1 MQNYGMQLLEGNNQ
15 AELGAAKPLVPDDA
29 FVICAALLKVLGFI
43 FTIIIIIARTLSL
56 SRCFVVLVRHKG
68 ANTQRAGR

>member
-15 AELGAAKPLVPDDA
+15 AELGAAKLLVPDDA
-29 FVICAALLKVLGFI
+29 FVICAALLKVSGFI